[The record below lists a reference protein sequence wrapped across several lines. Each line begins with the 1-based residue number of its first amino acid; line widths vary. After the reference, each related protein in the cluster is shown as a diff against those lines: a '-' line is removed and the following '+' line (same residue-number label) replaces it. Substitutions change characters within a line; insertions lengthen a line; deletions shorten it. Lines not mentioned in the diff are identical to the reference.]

1 MHIILKMRI
10 NVYILIFIFNNVLTL
25 IHFVQEF
32 YSRKEHANRHEK
44 IN

>member
-25 IHFVQEF
+25 IHFVREF
-32 YSRKEHANRHEK
+32 YSRKKHANRHEK